1 MTITYLNEEHR
12 QLVERLWE
20 VYRRPVYDDP
30 DLQADY
36 EDLEKDVRDWT
47 MLWFG
52 YHNPS
57 SRTSFTDEQQ
67 LDFEGKYER
76 CARVDKLSDI
86 ARACELKVAEEIK
99 TLRTAIM
106 ELNQKEAKRG

>member
-1 MTITYLNEEHR
+1 MYTAPRYLYVVASFRWLLTVQDQH
-12 QLVERLWE
+12 
-20 VYRRPVYDDP
+20 
-30 DLQADY
+30 
-36 EDLEKDVRDWT
+36 T
-47 MLWFG
+47 FG

-57 SRTSFTDEQQ
+57 WRTSFTDEQQ